1 MCYTHSTSERVQ
13 PKVNGTRCCG
23 VYYQGLMGIAKTLSL
38 IVLGM
43 AVVAIPLLSQAPGAA
58 RPSFEVASV
67 KPSDPG
73 QRGSSIM
80 NQPGGRLVIRAVP
93 LRALITFAYRVRDF
107 QISGGPG
114 WVTTDRWDMEAR
126 AEEGSITPPNGP
138 PDPNTPDAMAI
149 RLQSLLEDRFQLKF
163 HRETRDLPIYELSLA
178 KGGLKLKLSEDQ
190 TPYQPPE
197 RGAPPPPPL
206 QRGGAMPR
214 FSMRMGRGNLE
225 GVAMDI
231 PNIVQAFSSQLGRTV
246 VDKTGLKGLYDFK
259 LQWTPDTVAQGGPGG
274 LAGPGGPEAAPPID
288 PNGPSIFTAIQEQ
301 LGLKL
306 DSTKGP
312 VEVLVIDN
320 VRKPTEN

>member
-1 MCYTHSTSERVQ
+1 VQ
-13 PKVNGTRCCG
+13 PKVNGTRSCG
-23 VYYQGLMGIAKTLSL
+23 VYYQELMVIAKTLLL

-43 AVVAIPLLSQAPGAA
+43 AVVAIPMLSQSPGAA
-58 RPSFEVASV
+58 RPSFEVASI

-93 LRALITFAYRVRDF
+93 LRALMTFAYRVRDF
-107 QISGGPG
+107 QVSGGPG
-114 WVTTDRWDMEAR
+114 WVGTDRWDMEAR
-126 AEEGSITPPNGP
+126 AEEGSITPPTGL
-138 PDPNTPDAMAI
+138 PDPNTPDPMAI
-149 RLQSLLEDRFQLKF
+149 RLQSLLEDRFQLKL
-163 HRETRDLPIYELSLA
+163 HRETRDLPIYELSIA
-178 KGGLKLKLSEDQ
+178 KGGSKMKLSEDQ

-197 RGAPPPPPL
+197 RGAPPPPPM
-206 QRGGAMPR
+206 QPGGAMPR

-231 PNIVQAFSSQLGRTV
+231 PNIVQAFSSQFGRTV
-246 VDKTGLKGLYDFK
+246 VDKTGLKGLYDLK
-259 LQWTPDTVAQGGPGG
+259 LQWTPDLAALGGP
-274 LAGPGGPEAAPPID
+274 AGPGGPEAAPPID

-312 VEVLVIDN
+312 VDVLVIDS
-320 VRKPTEN
+320 VQKPTEN